1 LRQSEA
7 RLITV
12 LDTTVEGILTVTPA
26 GLIETPNVAA
36 SRMFGRRPDQLE
48 GLPAE
53 TFIRAAEGTQNPGLL
68 SHLTQSADTPGDVK
82 RTEFV
87 GINRE
92 GETFPL
98 DISVGKTRNGE
109 AHYTC
114 VLRDMTEQRKTEEQ
128 LRHNEQRLK
137 QQETE
142 LLHMQRLI
150 TVGELAAMM
159 AHEINQPLGATVNYL
174 GATLPVIMFTGHGG
188 VPMAV
193 QTLKYA
199 AFDFLEKPASHQ
211 VILDRVQAALALDKR
226 LRHNLARRTEMEQRI
241 QQLIPREGEILNRL
255 LKGHST
261 REMALS
267 LKISDRTVE
276 KHRER
281 LIVKLGAK
289 NQLDLVRRI
298 VEHRNRN

>member
-36 SRMFGRRPDQLE
+36 SPMFGRRPDQLE

-109 AHYTC
+109 AH
-114 VLRDMTEQRKTEEQ
+114 
-128 LRHNEQRLK
+128 
-137 QQETE
+137 
-142 LLHMQRLI
+142 
-150 TVGELAAMM
+150 
-159 AHEINQPLGATVNYL
+159 
-174 GATLPVIMFTGHGG
+174 
-188 VPMAV
+188 
-193 QTLKYA
+193 
-199 AFDFLEKPASHQ
+199 
-211 VILDRVQAALALDKR
+211 
-226 LRHNLARRTEMEQRI
+226 
-241 QQLIPREGEILNRL
+241 
-255 LKGHST
+255 
-261 REMALS
+261 
-267 LKISDRTVE
+267 
-276 KHRER
+276 
-281 LIVKLGAK
+281 
-289 NQLDLVRRI
+289 
-298 VEHRNRN
+298 

>member
-1 LRQSEA
+1 MRQSEA

-36 SRMFGRRPDQLE
+36 SPMFGRRPDQLE

-68 SHLTQSADTPGDVK
+68 SHLTQSADTPGGVK

-87 GINRE
+87 GINRQ
-92 GETFPL
+92 GETFPM

-159 AHEINQPLGATVNYL
+159 AHEINQPLGAT
-174 GATLPVIMFTGHGG
+174 LPVIMFTGHGG

-241 QQLIPREGEILNRL
+241 QQLTPREGEILNRL
-255 LKGHST
+255 LEGHST

-267 LKISDRTVE
+267 LKISERTVE